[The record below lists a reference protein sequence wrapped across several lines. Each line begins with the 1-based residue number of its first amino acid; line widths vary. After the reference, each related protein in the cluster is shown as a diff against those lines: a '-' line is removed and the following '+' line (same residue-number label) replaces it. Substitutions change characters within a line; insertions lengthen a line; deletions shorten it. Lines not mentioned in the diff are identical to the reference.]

1 MGTAAARN
9 ALSGSGANPR
19 PVIEVGQDGTPVRR
33 ANTFK
38 PFSVTVASLGIAP
51 QTVWTPATG
60 RRFRLL
66 GYTLT
71 SNKAASVQFRDGSV
85 ATILATGALVANT
98 PAPQPVAFGDGYRSA
113 SANNLLQL
121 DVDTAV
127 PVIIS
132 GTVWGTEE

>member
-1 MGTAAARN
+1 MGTAGVRR
-9 ALSGSGANPR
+9 ALAGGGSNPQ
-19 PVIEVGQDGTPVRR
+19 PVTEVGLDGTPIRR
-33 ANTFK
+33 ANVFK

-60 RRFRLL
+60 LRFRLL

-85 ATILATGALVANT
+85 ATFLATGALVAAT
-98 PAPQPVAFGDGYRSA
+98 PAPQPVGFGDGYKSA

-127 PVIIS
+127 PAVLS